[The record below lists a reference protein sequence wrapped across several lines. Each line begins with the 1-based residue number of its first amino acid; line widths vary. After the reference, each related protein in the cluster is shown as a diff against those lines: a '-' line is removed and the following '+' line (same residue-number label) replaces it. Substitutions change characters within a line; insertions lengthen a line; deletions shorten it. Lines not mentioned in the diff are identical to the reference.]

1 LRRSAII
8 YRAKPE
14 VLKKQ
19 SISCKI
25 TTVLAAHITAYQFGL
40 YRLDPFARTLIRG
53 NEVVALPPKAIEVLA
68 ELLKQPGE
76 VVSKQQLLQ
85 VVWPDTFIEEANLN
99 QMVFL
104 LRRALANCDSG
115 EYIATV
121 PRRGYRFTA
130 GVRRVEIPC
139 RIDSIAVLPLAN
151 LSSDPGQEYF
161 ADGITE
167 TLITELAKI
176 ASLRVVSRTSV
187 MRYKGRTEP
196 VAHIARTLRVQGIL
210 EGSVV
215 QSGDRLRITVQLIHA
230 GGDRHVWTEVYD
242 GAMSDVLDVQSK
254 VARDVAAGIR
264 AELSKDEKA
273 RLTVS
278 RKVSPAAYSLYL
290 KARYFARILTEEGQR
305 KAIVHFQKSI
315 ESDPHYAP
323 AYAGLAE
330 CLIELAYFFGMDPK
344 KAFAEAEPAA
354 VKAVALDD
362 DLAEGHAALGLLRLL
377 NDWDWQGADAES
389 RRAIE
394 LAPGNPY
401 VYWKRGVFLRYAGRT
416 EESVAVHR
424 HAESLDPFSVLAIQ
438 EVGWPFYYGR
448 RFDEAAD
455 QFRKAVDLEPGWD
468 QLYFGLGLSLLQL
481 GRYDEAISALRIAV
495 QKEPGNVFSVAAL
508 IYGLGHAGHT
518 REAKRRLN
526 QLLKKYSYV
535 PRWFLAMAW
544 VGLNDGERAIEALEE
559 AFRNHEPCIVSL
571 KVDPIFDPLRGHG
584 RFTEMLRRVGLEP

>member
-1 LRRSAII
+1 
-8 YRAKPE
+8 
-14 VLKKQ
+14 
-19 SISCKI
+19 
-25 TTVLAAHITAYQFGL
+25 VLAAHSTAYQFGL
-40 YRLDPFARTLIRG
+40 YRLNPTARTLVRDDK
-53 NEVVALPPKAIEVLA
+53 VVALPPKAIEVLA
-68 ELLKQPGE
+68 ELVKQPGE
-76 VVSKQQLLQ
+76 VVGKQQLLQ
-85 VVWPDTFIEEANLN
+85 VVWPDTFVEEANLN
-99 QMVFL
+99 QMIFL
-104 LRRALANCDSG
+104 LRRALGNSDRG

-130 GVRRVEIPC
+130 CVHTVELPF
-139 RIDSIAVLPLAN
+139 RIESIAVLPLAN
-151 LSSDPGQEYF
+151 LSGDQDQEYF

-167 TLITELAKI
+167 ALITELAKI
-176 ASLRVVSRTSV
+176 GSLRVVSRTSV

-196 VAHIARTLRVQGIL
+196 VARIARALRVQGIL

-215 QSGDRLRITVQLIHA
+215 KSGDRLRITVQLIHA
-230 GGDRHVWTEVYD
+230 GSDQHVWAEVYE
-242 GAMSDVLDVQSK
+242 GSMSDVLDVQSK
-254 VARDVAAGIR
+254 AAREVAAGIR

-354 VKAVALDD
+354 VTAVALDQ

-389 RRAIE
+389 QRAIE

-401 VYWKRGVFLRYAGRT
+401 VYWKRGVYLRYAGRT
-416 EESVAVHR
+416 EEAVAVHR

-438 EVGWPFYYGR
+438 EVGWPLYYGH
-448 RFDEAAD
+448 RFEEAVE
-455 QFRKAVDLEPGWD
+455 QFRKAVELEPGWD
-468 QLYFGLGLSLLQL
+468 QLYFGLGLTLLQL
-481 GRYDEAISALRIAV
+481 RRCDEAISALRTAV

-508 IYGLGHAGHT
+508 IYGLGHAGRV
-518 REAKRRLN
+518 REAKIRLE
-526 QLLKKYSYV
+526 QLLSQYSYV

-544 VGLNDGERAIEALEE
+544 VGLNNSERAIEALEE
-559 AFRNHEPCIVSL
+559 AFQNHEPCVISL
-571 KVDPIFDPLRGHG
+571 KVDPIFDPLRNES
-584 RFTEMLRRVGLEP
+584 RFKGMVRRVGLKP